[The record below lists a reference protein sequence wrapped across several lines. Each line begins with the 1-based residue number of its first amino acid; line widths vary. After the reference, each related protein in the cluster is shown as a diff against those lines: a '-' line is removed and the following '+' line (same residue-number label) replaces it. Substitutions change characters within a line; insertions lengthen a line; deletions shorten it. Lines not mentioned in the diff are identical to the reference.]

1 MLRRNMIGKI
11 TENRVVMQTIA
22 SKLESISKFVYN
34 CCMTDTN
41 LLAGPA
47 IRRLRKREGLTQAAM
62 ASALGISPSYLNLI
76 ERNQRPLSARVLV
89 QVIERFDFD
98 PRTLREDDSIGG
110 LDGLAR
116 RMADKRFGDL
126 GIDREEVQEFLA
138 AAPQIAAAFARLYD
152 ASGSQRF
159 VVEDTAAAAR
169 RAVERWQNHFADLDH
184 AAEDL
189 ADELRLSRGEIS
201 AALSER
207 LREKH
212 QLSVRILPAEV
223 MPGQVHRLDLHA
235 RQLQLSEMLPGAAR
249 RFQIAR
255 QVGALEM
262 RDGIDTLVAGAN
274 LAASDA
280 REAFRE
286 HITDYLA
293 GALLLPYRRFL
304 RACEATGYDL
314 GVLQRRFAAS
324 FDQVAARL
332 TTLGRVGE
340 RGLPFFTGTI
350 DRAGRMTQFT
360 AGGSGA
366 IYPLESARWPAWVPY
381 AAFERPGTVMTQA
394 VTFGEGDAAA
404 RHWFTITRTV
414 DGDGVMCSGRR
425 AVVLSIEARF
435 AGDLAHAR
443 GVSLDR
449 DDAVPLGTPCGR
461 CGRTECLTPA
471 TLRLAGRRQR

>member
-1 MLRRNMIGKI
+1 M
-11 TENRVVMQTIA
+11 A
-22 SKLESISKFVYN
+22 DS
-34 CCMTDTN
+34 N

-47 IRRLRKREGLTQAAM
+47 LRRLRKREGLTQANM
-62 ASALGISPSYLNLI
+62 ASLLGISPSYLNLI

-98 PRTLREDDSIGG
+98 PRSLREDDAIGG
-110 LDGLAR
+110 LDGLVR
-116 RMADKRFGDL
+116 RMSDKRFADL

-138 AAPQIAAAFARLYD
+138 AAPQVAAAFARLYD
-152 ASGSQRF
+152 AGGGGERI
-159 VVEDTAAAAR
+159 VTEDAAASAR

-184 AAEDL
+184 AAENL

-201 AALSER
+201 AGLTER

-212 QLSVRILPAEV
+212 QLQVRILPAEV

-262 RDGIDTLVAGAN
+262 REEVETLVAGAN
-274 LAASDA
+274 LASPESRNALRD
-280 REAFRE
+280 
-286 HITDYLA
+286 HIGDYLA

-314 GVLQRRFAAS
+314 AVLQRRFAAS
-324 FDQVAARL
+324 FDQVAQRL

-340 RGLPFFTGTI
+340 RGLPFFTAVI
-350 DRAGRMTQFT
+350 DRAGRMSQFT

-366 IYPLESARWPAWVPY
+366 AWPLEGARWPAWVPY
-381 AAFERPGTVMTQA
+381 AAFERPGTVLTQA
-394 VTFGEGDAAA
+394 VTFGEGEGAA

-414 DGDGVMCSGRR
+414 DVDGVMCSGRR
-425 AVVLSIEARF
+425 AVVLGIEARF

-449 DDAVPLGTPCGR
+449 LDAVPLGTPCGR
-461 CGRTECLTPA
+461 CGRAECLTPA
-471 TLRLAGRRQR
+471 PARLASTLPRPRSGS

>member
-1 MLRRNMIGKI
+1 MSD
-11 TENRVVMQTIA
+11 A
-22 SKLESISKFVYN
+22 
-34 CCMTDTN
+34 N

-47 IRRLRKREGLTQAAM
+47 LRRLRKREGLTQAGM
-62 ASALGISPSYLNLI
+62 AGLLGISPSYLNLI

-98 PRTLREDDSIGG
+98 PRSLREDDAIGG

-116 RMADKRFGDL
+116 RMADKRFADL

-138 AAPQIAAAFARLYD
+138 ASPQIAAAFARLYD
-152 ASGSQRF
+152 TGGGGERILA
-159 VVEDTAAAAR
+159 EDAAAAAR

-207 LREKH
+207 LRERH
-212 QLSVRILPAEV
+212 QLQVRILPAEV

-255 QVGALEM
+255 QVGMLEM
-262 RDGIDTLVAGAN
+262 REGIETLVAGAN
-274 LAASDA
+274 LASPEA
-280 REAFRE
+280 RDLLRE
-286 HITDYLA
+286 HIADYLA

-314 GVLQRRFAAS
+314 AVLQRRFAVS
-324 FDQVAARL
+324 FDQVAQRL

-340 RGLPFFTGTI
+340 RGLPFFMATI
-350 DRAGRMTQFT
+350 DRAGRLECFT

-366 IYPLESARWPAWVPY
+366 IYPLEGARWPAWIPFG
-381 AAFERPGTVMTQA
+381 AFERPGTVLTQA
-394 VTFGEGDAAA
+394 VTFSEGEAAP

-414 DGDGVMCSGRR
+414 DGDGVMCTARR
-425 AVVLSIEARF
+425 AVVLGIEARF
-435 AGDLAHAR
+435 ATELAYAR
-443 GVSLDR
+443 GVSLDPA
-449 DDAVPLGTPCGR
+449 DAVPLGTPCLR
-461 CGRTECLTPA
+461 CGRAECLTPA
-471 TLRLAGRRQR
+471 PARLAGTLPRPRPAS

>member
-1 MLRRNMIGKI
+1 M
-11 TENRVVMQTIA
+11 A
-22 SKLESISKFVYN
+22 
-34 CCMTDTN
+34 DTS

-47 IRRLRKREGLTQAAM
+47 LRRLRKRESLTQAAM
-62 ASALGISPSYLNLI
+62 AGMLGISPSYLNLI

-98 PRTLREDDSIGG
+98 PRSLREDDAIGG
-110 LDGLAR
+110 LDGMAR
-116 RMADKRFGDL
+116 RMADKRFADL

-138 AAPQIAAAFARLYD
+138 AAPQVAAAFARLYD
-152 ASGSQRF
+152 AGGLGGAER
-159 VVEDTAAAAR
+159 VVAEDAAGAVR

-212 QLSVRILPAEV
+212 QLQVRILPAEV

-255 QVGALEM
+255 QVGMLEM
-262 RDGIDTLVAGAN
+262 REGIETLVAGAN
-274 LAASDA
+274 LASAEARDA
-280 REAFRE
+280 LRE
-286 HITDYLA
+286 HIADYLA

-314 GVLQRRFAAS
+314 AVLQRRFAAS
-324 FDQVAARL
+324 FDQVAERL

-340 RGLPFFTGTI
+340 RGLPFFTATI
-350 DRAGRMTQFT
+350 DRAGRMTHFT

-366 IYPLESARWPAWVPY
+366 VYPIEGARWPAWVPY
-381 AAFERPGTVMTQA
+381 AAFERPGTVLTQA
-394 VTFGEGDAAA
+394 VTFGEGEAAA

-414 DGDGVMCSGRR
+414 DGDGVMCAGRR
-425 AVVLSIEARF
+425 AVVLGIEARF

-449 DDAVPLGTPCGR
+449 ADAVPLGVPCGR
-461 CGRTECLTPA
+461 CGRSECLTPA
-471 TLRLAGRRQR
+471 PARLASVPRR

>member
-1 MLRRNMIGKI
+1 MID
-11 TENRVVMQTIA
+11 A
-22 SKLESISKFVYN
+22 
-34 CCMTDTN
+34 N

-47 IRRLRKREGLTQAAM
+47 LRRLRKREGLTQAAM
-62 ASALGISPSYLNLI
+62 ASVLDISPSYLNLI
-76 ERNQRPLSARVLV
+76 ERNQRPLSAKVLV
-89 QVIERFDFD
+89 RVIERFDFD
-98 PRTLREDDSIGG
+98 PRSLREDDAIGG
-110 LDGLAR
+110 VDGLMR

-126 GIDREEVQEFLA
+126 GIDREEVQEFLS
-138 AAPQIAAAFARLYD
+138 AAPQIAAAFVRLYD
-152 ASGSQRF
+152 TGGGERIM
-159 VVEDTAAAAR
+159 VEDAAAVAR
-169 RAVERWQNHFADLDH
+169 RAIERWQNHFADLDH

-262 RDGIDTLVAGAN
+262 REGIETLVAGAN
-274 LAASDA
+274 LASPEA

-304 RACEATGYDL
+304 RACESTGYDL
-314 GVLQRRFAAS
+314 AVLQRRFAVS
-324 FDQVAARL
+324 FDQVAERL

-340 RGLPFFTGTI
+340 RGLPFFTATI
-350 DRAGRMTQFT
+350 DRAGRMTHFT

-366 IYPLESARWPAWVPY
+366 VYPLDGARWPAWVPF
-381 AAFERPGTVMTQA
+381 AAFERPGTVLTQA
-394 VTFGEGDAAA
+394 VTFGEGEGAA

-414 DGDGVMCSGRR
+414 DGDGVMCTGRR
-425 AVVLSIEARF
+425 AVVLGIEARF
-435 AGDLAHAR
+435 AGDLAQAR

-449 DDAVPLGTPCGR
+449 ADAVPLGTPCLR
-461 CGRTECLTPA
+461 CGRAECLTPA
-471 TLRLAGRRQR
+471 PLRLASALPRVRSGS

>member
-1 MLRRNMIGKI
+1 MAV
-11 TENRVVMQTIA
+11 TT
-22 SKLESISKFVYN
+22 
-34 CCMTDTN
+34 

-47 IRRLRKREGLTQAAM
+47 LRRLRKREGLTQAAM
-62 ASALGISPSYLNLI
+62 AGILGISPSYLNLI

-98 PRTLREDDSIGG
+98 PRSLREDDVIGG
-110 LDGLAR
+110 LDGLLR
-116 RMADKRFGDL
+116 RMADKRFADL

-138 AAPQIAAAFARLYD
+138 AAPQVAAAFARLYD
-152 ASGSQRF
+152 SGAGGAGERSL
-159 VVEDTAAAAR
+159 VEDAASAAR

-207 LREKH
+207 LRERH
-212 QLSVRILPAEV
+212 QLQVRILPAEV

-255 QVGALEM
+255 QVGMLEM
-262 RDGIDTLVAGAN
+262 REGIEMLVAGAG
-274 LAASDA
+274 LASPESRDA
-280 REAFRE
+280 LRE
-286 HITDYLA
+286 HIADYLA

-314 GVLQRRFAAS
+314 AVLQRRFAVS
-324 FDQVAARL
+324 FDQVAQRL

-340 RGLPFFTGTI
+340 RGLPFFTATI
-350 DRAGRMTQFT
+350 DRAGRMTHFT

-366 IYPLESARWPAWVPY
+366 LYPLEGARWPAWVPF
-381 AAFERPGTVMTQA
+381 AAFERPGSVLTQS
-394 VTFGEGDAAA
+394 VTFGEGEAAA
-404 RHWFTITRTV
+404 RHWFTVTRTV
-414 DGDGVMCSGRR
+414 DGDGVMCAGRR
-425 AVVLSIEARF
+425 AVVLGIEARF

-443 GVSLDR
+443 GHSLDR
-449 DDAVPLGTPCGR
+449 ADAVPLGTPCLR
-461 CGRTECLTPA
+461 CGRAECLTPA
-471 TLRLAGRRQR
+471 PARLAATLPRPRPGV

>member
-1 MLRRNMIGKI
+1 MID
-11 TENRVVMQTIA
+11 A
-22 SKLESISKFVYN
+22 
-34 CCMTDTN
+34 N

-47 IRRLRKREGLTQAAM
+47 LRRLRKRESLTQAAM
-62 ASALGISPSYLNLI
+62 ASVLDISPSYLNLI
-76 ERNQRPLSARVLV
+76 ERNQRPLSAKVLV
-89 QVIERFDFD
+89 RVIERFDFD
-98 PRTLREDDSIGG
+98 PRSLREDDAIGG
-110 LDGLAR
+110 IDGMIR
-116 RMADKRFGDL
+116 RMADKRFADL
-126 GIDREEVQEFLA
+126 GIDREEVQEFLS
-138 AAPQIAAAFARLYD
+138 AAPQVAAAFARLYD
-152 ASGSQRF
+152 QGGNGANNGAGRA
-159 VVEDTAAAAR
+159 VIEDAAAAAR
-169 RAVERWQNHFADLDH
+169 RAIERWQNHFADLDH

-201 AALSER
+201 AALGER

-212 QLSVRILPAEV
+212 QLQVRILPAEV

-262 RDGIDTLVAGAN
+262 RDGIETLVAGAN
-274 LAASDA
+274 LASVEARDA
-280 REAFRE
+280 LRE

-314 GVLQRRFAAS
+314 AVLQRRFAAS

-340 RGLPFFTGTI
+340 RGLPFFTATI
-350 DRAGRMTQFT
+350 DRAGRMTHFT
-360 AGGSGA
+360 SGGSGA
-366 IYPLESARWPAWVPY
+366 LYPLDGARWPAWVPY
-381 AAFERPGTVMTQA
+381 AAFERPGTVLTQA
-394 VTFGEGDAAA
+394 VTFGEGEGAA

-414 DGDGVMCSGRR
+414 DGDGVTCTARR
-425 AVVLSIEARF
+425 AVVLGIEARF
-435 AGDLAHAR
+435 AGELAHAR

-449 DDAVPLGTPCGR
+449 ADAVPLGTACLR

-471 TLRLAGRRQR
+471 SARLASTPGLARTLS

>member
-1 MLRRNMIGKI
+1 
-11 TENRVVMQTIA
+11 
-22 SKLESISKFVYN
+22 
-34 CCMTDTN
+34 MTDT

-47 IRRLRKREGLTQAAM
+47 LRRLRKREGLTQAAM
-62 ASALGISPSYLNLI
+62 ASLIGISPSYLNLI

-98 PRTLREDDSIGG
+98 PRSLREDDNIGG
-110 LDGLAR
+110 LDGLVR
-116 RMADKRFGDL
+116 RMADKRFADL

-138 AAPQIAAAFARLYD
+138 AAPQVAAAFARLYD
-152 ASGSQRF
+152 SGGGGERIAIEDAATAS
-159 VVEDTAAAAR
+159 R

-207 LREKH
+207 LRERH
-212 QLSVRILPAEV
+212 QLQVRILPAEV

-255 QVGALEM
+255 QVGQLEM
-262 RDGIDTLVAGAN
+262 REGIETLVAGAN
-274 LAASDA
+274 LASLEARDA
-280 REAFRE
+280 LRE
-286 HITDYLA
+286 HIADYLA

-314 GVLQRRFAAS
+314 AVLQRRFAVS
-324 FDQVAARL
+324 FDQVAQRL

-340 RGLPFFTGTI
+340 RGLPFFMAVI
-350 DRAGRMTQFT
+350 DRAGRMTHFT

-366 IYPLESARWPAWVPY
+366 VHPLEGARWPAWVPY
-381 AAFERPGTVMTQA
+381 AAFERPGTVLTQA
-394 VTFGEGDAAA
+394 ATFGEGESAS

-425 AVVLSIEARF
+425 AVVLGIEARF
-435 AGDLAHAR
+435 AADLAHAR

-449 DDAVPLGTPCGR
+449 LDAVPLGSPCGR
-461 CGRTECLTPA
+461 CGKAECLTPA
-471 TLRLAGRRQR
+471 PARLASTLPRPRP

>member
-1 MLRRNMIGKI
+1 M
-11 TENRVVMQTIA
+11 VD
-22 SKLESISKFVYN
+22 S
-34 CCMTDTN
+34 N

-47 IRRLRKREGLTQAAM
+47 LRRLRKREGLTQAAM
-62 ASALGISPSYLNLI
+62 ASLLGISPSYLNLI

-98 PRTLREDDSIGG
+98 PRSLREDDAIGG
-110 LDGLAR
+110 LDGLLR
-116 RMADKRFGDL
+116 RMADKRFADL

-138 AAPQIAAAFARLYD
+138 AAPQVAAAFARLYD
-152 ASGSQRF
+152 AGGGGER
-159 VVEDTAAAAR
+159 VVTEDAATAAR

-184 AAEDL
+184 AAENL
-189 ADELRLSRGEIS
+189 ADELRLSRGEI
-201 AALSER
+201 AAGLSER

-212 QLSVRILPAEV
+212 QLQVRILPAEV

-255 QVGALEM
+255 QVGELEM
-262 RDGIDTLVAGAN
+262 REGIETLVAGAN
-274 LAASDA
+274 LSSPEA
-280 REAFRE
+280 RNALRE
-286 HITDYLA
+286 HIADYLA

-314 GVLQRRFAAS
+314 AVLQRRFAAS
-324 FDQVAARL
+324 FDQVAQRL

-340 RGLPFFTGTI
+340 RGLPFFTAVI
-350 DRAGRMTQFT
+350 DRAGRMSQFT

-366 IYPLESARWPAWVPY
+366 AYPLEGARWPAWVPY
-381 AAFERPGTVMTQA
+381 AAFECPGAVLTQA
-394 VTFGEGDAAA
+394 ATFGEGEGAG

-414 DGDGVMCSGRR
+414 DVDGVMCSGRR
-425 AVVLSIEARF
+425 AVVLGIEARF

-449 DDAVPLGTPCGR
+449 LDAVPLGTPCGR
-461 CGRTECLTPA
+461 CGRAECLTPA
-471 TLRLAGRRQR
+471 PARLASTLPRPRPGA

>member
-1 MLRRNMIGKI
+1 
-11 TENRVVMQTIA
+11 
-22 SKLESISKFVYN
+22 
-34 CCMTDTN
+34 MTDT

-47 IRRLRKREGLTQAAM
+47 LRRLRKREGLTQANM
-62 ASALGISPSYLNLI
+62 ASLLGISPSYLNLI

-98 PRTLREDDSIGG
+98 PRSLREDDAIGG
-110 LDGLAR
+110 LDGMAR
-116 RMADKRFGDL
+116 RMADKRFADL

-138 AAPQIAAAFARLYD
+138 AAPQVAAAFARLYD
-152 ASGSQRF
+152 SGGGGER
-159 VVEDTAAAAR
+159 VVAEDAAVSTR
-169 RAVERWQNHFADLDH
+169 RAIERWQNHFADLDH

-207 LREKH
+207 LRERH
-212 QLSVRILPAEV
+212 QLQVRILPAEV

-255 QVGALEM
+255 QVGQLEM
-262 RDGIDTLVAGAN
+262 RDGIETIVAGAN
-274 LAASDA
+274 LASPEA
-280 REAFRE
+280 RELLRE
-286 HITDYLA
+286 HIADYLA

-314 GVLQRRFAAS
+314 AVLQRRFAVS
-324 FDQVAARL
+324 FDQVAERL

-340 RGLPFFTGTI
+340 RGLPFFTAVI
-350 DRAGRMTQFT
+350 DRAGRMTHFT

-366 IYPLESARWPAWVPY
+366 LYPLESARWPAWVPY
-381 AAFERPGTVMTQA
+381 AAFERPGTVLTQA
-394 VTFGEGDAAA
+394 VTFGEGEGAG

-414 DGDGVMCSGRR
+414 DGDGVMCAGRR
-425 AVVLSIEARF
+425 AVLLGIEARF

-443 GVSLDR
+443 GQSLDR
-449 DDAVPLGTPCGR
+449 LDAVPLGSPCGR
-461 CGRTECLTPA
+461 CGKAECLTPA
-471 TLRLAGRRQR
+471 PARLASTLPRPRSGV

>member
-1 MLRRNMIGKI
+1 M
-11 TENRVVMQTIA
+11 A
-22 SKLESISKFVYN
+22 
-34 CCMTDTN
+34 DTN

-47 IRRLRKREGLTQAAM
+47 LRRLRKREGLTQAAM
-62 ASALGISPSYLNLI
+62 AGVLDISPSYLNLI
-76 ERNQRPLSARVLV
+76 ERNQRPLSANVLV
-89 QVIERFDFD
+89 RVIERFDFD
-98 PRTLREDDSIGG
+98 PRSLREDDAIGG
-110 LDGLAR
+110 IDGLIR
-116 RMADKRFGDL
+116 RMADKRFADL
-126 GIDREEVQEFLA
+126 GIDRDEVQEFLS
-138 AAPQIAAAFARLYD
+138 AAPQVAAAFARLYD
-152 ASGSQRF
+152 TGGGGGGRAESEDAAS
-159 VVEDTAAAAR
+159 AAR
-169 RAVERWQNHFADLDH
+169 RAIERWQNHFADLDH

-262 RDGIDTLVAGAN
+262 REAIDTLVAGAN
-274 LAASDA
+274 LASAEA
-280 REAFRE
+280 RNALCE

-314 GVLQRRFAAS
+314 AVLQRRFAVS
-324 FDQVAARL
+324 FDQVAERL

-340 RGLPFFTGTI
+340 RGLPFFTATI
-350 DRAGRMTQFT
+350 DRAGRMTHFT

-366 IYPLESARWPAWVPY
+366 IYPLDGARWPAWVPY
-381 AAFERPGTVMTQA
+381 AAFERPGAVLTQA
-394 VTFGEGDAAA
+394 VTFGEGEGAA

-414 DGDGVMCSGRR
+414 DGDGVLCAGRR
-425 AVVLSIEARF
+425 AVVLGIEARF

-449 DDAVPLGTPCGR
+449 ADAVPLGTPCLR
-461 CGRTECLTPA
+461 CGRAECLTPA
-471 TLRLAGRRQR
+471 PARLASVLPRLRQGGS

>member
-1 MLRRNMIGKI
+1 M
-11 TENRVVMQTIA
+11 A
-22 SKLESISKFVYN
+22 
-34 CCMTDTN
+34 DTT

-47 IRRLRKREGLTQAAM
+47 LRRLRKREGLTQASM
-62 ASALGISPSYLNLI
+62 ASLLGISPSYLNLI

-98 PRTLREDDSIGG
+98 PRSLREDDNIGG
-110 LDGLAR
+110 LDGLVR
-116 RMADKRFGDL
+116 RMADKRFADL

-138 AAPQIAAAFARLYD
+138 AAPQVAAAFARLYD
-152 ASGSQRF
+152 SGGGGER
-159 VVEDTAAAAR
+159 VVAEDAAAAVR

-212 QLSVRILPAEV
+212 QLQVRILPAEV

-255 QVGALEM
+255 QVGQLEM
-262 RDGIDTLVAGAN
+262 RDGIETLVAGAN
-274 LAASDA
+274 LASPEARDA
-280 REAFRE
+280 LRE
-286 HITDYLA
+286 HIADYLA

-314 GVLQRRFAAS
+314 AVLQRRFAVS
-324 FDQVAARL
+324 FDQVAERL

-340 RGLPFFTGTI
+340 RGLPFFTAVI
-350 DRAGRMTQFT
+350 DRAGRMTRFT

-366 IYPLESARWPAWVPY
+366 IHPLEGARWPAFVPY
-381 AAFERPGTVMTQA
+381 AAFERPGTVLTQSA
-394 VTFGEGDAAA
+394 TFGEGEGAG

-414 DGDGVMCSGRR
+414 DGDGAMCAGRR
-425 AVVLSIEARF
+425 AVVLGIEARF

-443 GVSLDR
+443 GQSLDR
-449 DDAVPLGTPCGR
+449 LDAVPLGTPCGR
-461 CGRTECLTPA
+461 CGKAECLTPA
-471 TLRLAGRRQR
+471 PARLASTLPRPRV

>member
-1 MLRRNMIGKI
+1 MP
-11 TENRVVMQTIA
+11 
-22 SKLESISKFVYN
+22 
-34 CCMTDTN
+34 DTN

-47 IRRLRKREGLTQAAM
+47 LRRLRKREGLTQANM
-62 ASALGISPSYLNLI
+62 ASLLGISPSYLNLI

-98 PRTLREDDSIGG
+98 PRSLREDDAIGG
-110 LDGLAR
+110 LDGLVR
-116 RMADKRFGDL
+116 RMADKRFADL

-138 AAPQIAAAFARLYD
+138 AAPQVAAAFARLYD
-152 ASGSQRF
+152 AGGGGER
-159 VVEDTAAAAR
+159 VVTEDAAAAAR

-184 AAEDL
+184 AAESL
-189 ADELRLSRGEIS
+189 ADELRLSRGEI
-201 AALSER
+201 AAGLTER

-212 QLSVRILPAEV
+212 QLQVRILPAEV

-255 QVGALEM
+255 QVGELEM
-262 RDGIDTLVAGAN
+262 REEMETLVAGAGI
-274 LAASDA
+274 ASPEA
-280 REAFRE
+280 REALRE
-286 HITDYLA
+286 HIADYLA

-314 GVLQRRFAAS
+314 AILQRRFAAS
-324 FDQVAARL
+324 FDQVAQRL

-340 RGLPFFTGTI
+340 RGLPFFTAVI
-350 DRAGRMTQFT
+350 DRAGRMSHFT

-366 IYPLESARWPAWVPY
+366 GYPLDGARWPAWVPY
-381 AAFERPGTVMTQA
+381 AAFERPGTVLTQA
-394 VTFGEGDAAA
+394 VTFGEGESAA

-414 DGDGVMCSGRR
+414 DVDGVMCSGRR
-425 AVVLSIEARF
+425 AVVLGIEARF

-449 DDAVPLGTPCGR
+449 LDAVPLGTPCGR
-461 CGRTECLTPA
+461 CGRAECLTPA
-471 TLRLAGRRQR
+471 PARLASTLPRLRP